1 MYRFKE
7 YTYITEAKSAGVEM
21 EKVIAV
27 CSELSKKSRKDFN
40 KEILENENIKTFIK
54 LADKSSG
61 ATKYATAGLDIEK
74 DAKKLQQIFF
84 DFGKVI
90 NQKVK
95 NLKIDAGFGQSKP
108 NVSSFWTEV
117 TEKNK
122 DTSKA
127 DIMIGSN
134 PTSVKAPKAQVMSGK
149 KEKQQQ

>member
-1 MYRFKE
+1 
-7 YTYITEAKSAGVEM
+7 M

-95 NLKIDAGFGQSKP
+95 NLKIDAGAGQSKP

-122 DTSKA
+122 DTSKQ
-127 DIMIGSN
+127 IL
-134 PTSVKAPKAQVMSGK
+134 
-149 KEKQQQ
+149 